1 MTPGDSA
8 DDPQRVFI
16 HETFPTS
23 TIGYIPVANFLKHP
37 ATETALRWLLG
48 LTFVYSSLHK
58 IAAPADFAKIVYGYL
73 LFPDAAIN
81 LIAIMVPYFEL
92 VTGTA
97 LLLGVYPRAAVLITL
112 VMLAGF
118 MLAISINL
126 IRGVEF
132 DCGCFSTT
140 GDNRSAS
147 VWQTL
152 MPDIL
157 LFMMGLQVL
166 FYKGRR
172 KWCVL
177 QTGSLLSNRS
187 DEMGF

>member
-1 MTPGDSA
+1 M
-8 DDPQRVFI
+8 V
-16 HETFPTS
+16 
-23 TIGYIPVANFLKHP
+23 
-37 ATETALRWLLG
+37 LRWLLG

-81 LIAIMVPYFEL
+81 LIAIVVPYLEL
-92 VTGTA
+92 VTGIA
-97 LLLGVYPRAAVLITL
+97 LLIGVYPRSAVLIIL
-112 VMLAGF
+112 FMLAGF
-118 MLAISINL
+118 MIAISINL

-140 GDNRSAS
+140 GDNRSS
-147 VWQTL
+147 SFWQTL

-166 FYKGRR
+166 FYRGRR
-172 KWCVL
+172 KWCVR
-177 QTGSLLSNRS
+177 QTGSLMSKRS
-187 DEMGF
+187 DEMKF